1 MTTEFSQNEL
11 ILRYFSSK
19 NNYEYFNYQVNNEI
33 LMMWKKLIISF
44 ISLGFVSCQT
54 NCPGFSNYQNDP
66 SLLNDLDGDFMMVYT
81 TSAYII
87 DCERIQW
94 SVGPNNN
101 RTAYLKDA
109 NGCCRRIDNFDSSN
123 PQYYQHDI
131 TPLNSQCSYLKSTEK
146 VNKKLVASTGVGLDL
161 CLIIYICHPSRHG
174 LLVVCRQL
182 PSPSLW
188 TIIGKLLTTL
198 LSLLIPTPW
207 KTLYETEINKLNTNE
222 VPGITVIVVPSK
234 TVTVVGAVL
243 SFENIAG
250 NGLADR
256 FLNAA
261 ENERHNKRFTF
272 QSQPHLSNNLFYRT
286 TIIRRRTANEP
297 HIPGDCLN
305 EIKMSTN
312 YTDEGANNTIQRL
325 VVVSPSWLST
335 GRIQIPL
342 YTTILLLAVTGNAL
356 VIMTLVQ
363 NRRMRTITNV
373 FLLNLA
379 VSDILLGVLCMPF
392 TLIGTLLRDFVFG
405 EIMCK
410 FLPYLQASSV
420 AVSAWTLV
428 AISCERYYAICHPL
442 SSRRWQTLKHAY
454 KLIGLIWFGSF
465 LFMSPIAVLSRLIP
479 TNQGLRK
486 CREFWPEGS
495 KEYEKT
501 FNLYL
506 DVILLVIPLIM
517 LGATYSLITKTLWQ
531 GMRDE
536 KSSKNDSAYDT
547 TQSSNNLVEV
557 YLNAHGTASTRCP
570 SACHHQS
577 RDNMLAWHQLKR
589 FTNDDS
595 WFRKETQSGTNA
607 EKSLQNKKRIIQ
619 MLFVVVLE
627 FFICWTPLYVINTI
641 ALFNPQLVYNT
652 LGYTSISFC
661 QLMAYSSSCCNP
673 ITYCFM
679 NRGFRK
685 AFLNLFRCFKKF
697 NEPRRMS
704 IGYGGTQISEA
715 DVNRLQQPLNRQFHQ
730 TSESVNPANNELQ
743 LYNIMHSLNSPPNV
757 TKPQTFTDNNN
768 K

>member
-1 MTTEFSQNEL
+1 M
-11 ILRYFSSK
+11 
-19 NNYEYFNYQVNNEI
+19 
-33 LMMWKKLIISF
+33 
-44 ISLGFVSCQT
+44 
-54 NCPGFSNYQNDP
+54 P
-66 SLLNDLDGDFMMVYT
+66 
-81 TSAYII
+81 
-87 DCERIQW
+87 
-94 SVGPNNN
+94 
-101 RTAYLKDA
+101 
-109 NGCCRRIDNFDSSN
+109 
-123 PQYYQHDI
+123 
-131 TPLNSQCSYLKSTEK
+131 
-146 VNKKLVASTGVGLDL
+146 
-161 CLIIYICHPSRHG
+161 
-174 LLVVCRQL
+174 
-182 PSPSLW
+182 
-188 TIIGKLLTTL
+188 
-198 LSLLIPTPW
+198 
-207 KTLYETEINKLNTNE
+207 
-222 VPGITVIVVPSK
+222 
-234 TVTVVGAVL
+234 
-243 SFENIAG
+243 
-250 NGLADR
+250 
-256 FLNAA
+256 
-261 ENERHNKRFTF
+261 
-272 QSQPHLSNNLFYRT
+272 
-286 TIIRRRTANEP
+286 
-297 HIPGDCLN
+297 
-305 EIKMSTN
+305 TN
-312 YTDEGANNTIQRL
+312 YTYVGVNNTIQRL

-356 VIMTLVQ
+356 VILTLVQ

-465 LFMSPIAVLSRLIP
+465 LFMSPIAALSRLIP
-479 TNQGLRK
+479 TSQGHHK
-486 CREFWPEGS
+486 CREYWPEGS
-495 KEYEKT
+495 EEYEKT

-536 KSSKNDSAYDT
+536 NSSKHDTTYDT

-570 SACHHQS
+570 SSSCHHQT
-577 RDNMLAWHQLKR
+577 RDNVLVWHQLKS
-589 FTNDDS
+589 NYSQDS
-595 WFRKETQSGTNA
+595 QTTTIGSAKKYSPGLRRTNA
-607 EKSLQNKKRIIQ
+607 EKSLQNKKRVIQ

-641 ALFNPQLVYNT
+641 ALFNPHLVYNR
-652 LGYTSISFC
+652 LGYTSISIC
-661 QLMAYSSSCCNP
+661 QLLAYSSSCCNP

-685 AFLNLFRCFKKF
+685 AFLNLFRCFKKY

-715 DVNRLQQPLNRQFHQ
+715 DVNRLQQPHNRHFNQP
-730 TSESVNPANNELQ
+730 SESVNPANNELQ
-743 LYNIMHSLNSPPNV
+743 LYNIMNNLNNPTNV
-757 TKPQTFTDNNN
+757 TQFTQQTFTDNNN